1 MLAGRFQY
9 FYSNQETINSPPVE
23 GRANESW
30 RGGFNIFN
38 QTNKRKIFVGTF
50 KHSEIQAQKEK
61 HMPIQI
67 QFRRGTSAEHE
78 TFTGAP
84 GEITVDTTNNTLRVH
99 DGQTTGGTTLARADA
114 VTDMTGTDYVVAW
127 QSPTADNN
135 YTWYRLYKSGWVEM
149 GGMIPKNAGTT
160 SVITNFPLSFSITPN
175 VILTKVI
182 DTAVT
187 EQNSIVVRAVSLD
200 KFTINKLTTNNA
212 VYWYACGI
220 SE

>member
-1 MLAGRFQY
+1 MRIIAQDGAVEI
-9 FYSNQETINSPPVE
+9 FYSNQET
-23 GRANESW
+23 
-30 RGGFNIFN
+30 
-38 QTNKRKIFVGTF
+38 TNFRRNFQALRNPGT
-50 KHSEIQAQKEK
+50 KGK

-149 GGMIPKNAGTT
+149 GGKIGSSSIGFITVNMPIKMQDSNYSITAQCLSVYVAGTG
-160 SVITNFPLSFSITPN
+160 SSHNYVAGKSAI
-175 VILTKVI
+175 
-182 DTAVT
+182 
-187 EQNSIVVRAVSLD
+187 
-200 KFTINKLTTNNA
+200 INKDTMTQSSFQIYMEVA
-212 VYWYACGI
+212 TDYATWLVQGFK
-220 SE
+220 S